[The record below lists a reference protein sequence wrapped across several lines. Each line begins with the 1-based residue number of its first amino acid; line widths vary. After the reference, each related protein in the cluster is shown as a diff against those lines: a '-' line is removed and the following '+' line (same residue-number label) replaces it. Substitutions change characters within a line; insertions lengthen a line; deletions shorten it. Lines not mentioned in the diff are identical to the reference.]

1 MRPRNRISDPEQ
13 SPEETATISKRG
25 SSQRA
30 AANRARQWLASGE
43 SDNDHRQLQS
53 PEQPSTSS
61 SSRARASRMVIP
73 PNGNS
78 NSSTAS
84 TTRSPRKTTNSTAGE
99 GGSSSRS
106 TATRRL
112 RNISQSEPSV
122 TPPPHTVDHNYGEP
136 SSRRS
141 SRNRHQ
147 LSRHQRNAD
156 ELDQT
161 PEEDEDAHTAAEE
174 PTDDTSDDAPL
185 RPRAAPRTNQISS
198 RLRSKTASPAKRGK
212 KSSGTSEEDDGAR
225 QDDSDEEFI
234 GVEEES
240 DSEEKITADST
251 DDDSDDNTPLRM
263 MSKSRGSR
271 ARPPPAGRS
280 TGATSGNIS
289 SRTRQKDRF
298 SSEDDYGG
306 PGPSTIRNTRNLKR
320 PRYNEDSDDEDA
332 GGRGGGGQP
341 QRPKRPTLANERPHQ
356 YFGGGGPSASR
367 LQQQRN
373 GDATTTSNTG
383 TDSHSE
389 DNEALTS
396 VSSRGRV
403 RRIKPNVR
411 RIFRE

>member
-61 SSRARASRMVIP
+61 SLRARASRMVIP

-99 GGSSSRS
+99 GSSRS

-161 PEEDEDAHTAAEE
+161 PEEDEDAHTA
-174 PTDDTSDDAPL
+174 DDTSDDAPL
-185 RPRAAPRTNQISS
+185 RPRTAPRTSQISS
-198 RLRSKTASPAKRGK
+198 RLRSKTASPAKRSK

-240 DSEEKITADST
+240 DSEEKITPDST

-263 MSKSRGSR
+263 MSKSRSSR
-271 ARPPPAGRS
+271 ARPPPASRAA
-280 TGATSGNIS
+280 GAASGGNIS
-289 SRTRQKDRF
+289 SRTRQKERF

-306 PGPSTIRNTRNLKR
+306 PGPSTVRNTRNLKR
-320 PRYNEDSDDEDA
+320 PRYNEDSDDEDVGRA
-332 GGRGGGGQP
+332 GQS
-341 QRPKRPTLANERPHQ
+341 QRPKRPTIAANERPHQ

-367 LQQQRN
+367 LQRN

-389 DNEALTS
+389 DYEALTS

>member
-1 MRPRNRISDPEQ
+1 MMRPRNRISDQEQ

-30 AANRARQWLASGE
+30 AANRARQWIASE

-53 PEQPSTSS
+53 PERPSISS

-73 PNGNS
+73 PNTNS

-99 GGSSSRS
+99 GSSRS
-106 TATRRL
+106 AGTRRL

-161 PEEDEDAHTAAEE
+161 PEEDEDPHTED

-185 RPRAAPRTNQISS
+185 RPRAATRTNQIST
-198 RLRSKTASPAKRGK
+198 RLRSKTASPTKRGK
-212 KSSGTSEEDDGAR
+212 KSSATSEEDDGAR
-225 QDDSDEEFI
+225 QDDSDEEFV
-234 GVEEES
+234 GGEEES

-251 DDDSDDNTPLRM
+251 DDDSEDNTPLRM
-263 MSKSRGSR
+263 MSKSRSSR
-271 ARPPPAGRS
+271 TRPPPGRS
-280 TGATSGNIS
+280 TAATSGNVS
-289 SRTRQKDRF
+289 SRTRQKERF

-306 PGPSTIRNTRNLKR
+306 PGPSTLRNTRNLKR
-320 PRYNEDSDDEDA
+320 PRYNEDSDEEDT
-332 GGRGGGGQP
+332 GRGH
-341 QRPKRPTLANERPHQ
+341 QRPKRPTVATSERPHQ
-356 YFGGGGPSASR
+356 YFGGGGPSSTASR
-367 LQQQRN
+367 LQRN
-373 GDATTTSNTG
+373 GDATTSNTTG
-383 TDSHSE
+383 TDSHSSE
-389 DNEALTS
+389 DNEAALTS